1 MGDSRTCKHPRS
13 TMMGKTAIMLLGLAL
28 LVTISSVDAETA
40 EQRVEASL
48 KAKLMQMSKSQLAD
62 VFLKTQQQ
70 TFSTSQK
77 LLAAKKAAS
86 NTKSELDAART
97 QIVELHAQLMAGKRS
112 HKFNEKHREM
122 REGASKAAA
131 KKKTLAKRNAKLKK
145 KEKLSD
151 ILMDHGAAYLAM
163 KAAKKEGIH
172 GKHHL
177 RKISMAAAQKAVH
190 KVLADQEKLVKKA
203 AKKWTETAI
212 KKFPP
217 TILLA
222 RRTNTPNHFTA
233 PPTIHL
239 GGMMEEAHPKKH
251 HKKAAKHAKHAKK
264 HAKKFVKHH
273 KKAHLHKMKA
283 AHHAGRARGHKRFHK
298 LCKKYKMHYC
308 AKRHAK
314 LAKKHAAKAKK
325 HKAHKK
331 AAKKHLKAFKKHVK
345 KMKKHKKAAK
355 KHHKKGKKQ
364 SNKKIAKHLRKHAK
378 VAAMKAK
385 HFAKFAKGKHTKS
398 KKAKHHAKKAAHHA
412 KHAAKHL
419 HKAANA
425 IAKGNR

>member
-1 MGDSRTCKHPRS
+1 MG
-13 TMMGKTAIMLLGLAL
+13 
-28 LVTISSVDAETA
+28 
-40 EQRVEASL
+40 
-48 KAKLMQMSKSQLAD
+48 
-62 VFLKTQQQ
+62 
-70 TFSTSQK
+70 
-77 LLAAKKAAS
+77 
-86 NTKSELDAART
+86 
-97 QIVELHAQLMAGKRS
+97 
-112 HKFNEKHREM
+112 
-122 REGASKAAA
+122 

-163 KAAKKEGIH
+163 KAAKKYRKKGSNVQKDKTMAAAIRGGKAGAVSPLKKVVRSAAVAAVKKARKAARKKGIH

-264 HAKKFVKHH
+264 HAKKFAKHH

-283 AHHAGRARGHKRFHK
+283 AHHAGRSRGHKRFHK
-298 LCKKYKMHYC
+298 LCKKYKMHHC

-325 HKAHKK
+325 HA
-331 AAKKHLKAFKKHVK
+331 
-345 KMKKHKKAAK
+345 
-355 KHHKKGKKQ
+355 KKGKKH

-398 KKAKHHAKKAAHHA
+398 KKAKHHAKKAAPHA
-412 KHAAKHL
+412 KHAAKPL
-419 HKAANA
+419 HKAPMLSPRGTASSPISTPRLLA
-425 IAKGNR
+425 STS

>member
-1 MGDSRTCKHPRS
+1 MG
-13 TMMGKTAIMLLGLAL
+13 
-28 LVTISSVDAETA
+28 
-40 EQRVEASL
+40 
-48 KAKLMQMSKSQLAD
+48 
-62 VFLKTQQQ
+62 
-70 TFSTSQK
+70 
-77 LLAAKKAAS
+77 
-86 NTKSELDAART
+86 
-97 QIVELHAQLMAGKRS
+97 
-112 HKFNEKHREM
+112 
-122 REGASKAAA
+122 

-163 KAAKKEGIH
+163 KAAKKYRKKGSNVQKDKTMAAAIRGGKAGAVSPLKKVVRSAAVAAVKKARKAARKKGIH

-298 LCKKYKMHYC
+298 LCKKYKMHHC

-325 HKAHKK
+325 HAKKSKAHKK
-331 AAKKHLKAFKKHVK
+331 LSFKTQ
-345 KMKKHKKAAK
+345 
-355 KHHKKGKKQ
+355 KG
-364 SNKKIAKHLRKHAK
+364 SVSVMSPTSAREE
-378 VAAMKAK
+378 
-385 HFAKFAKGKHTKS
+385 S
-398 KKAKHHAKKAAHHA
+398 E
-412 KHAAKHL
+412 
-419 HKAANA
+419 
-425 IAKGNR
+425 